1 MNELNAKKLN
11 LGCGFDHKPGYVNV
25 DLNERH
31 YPDVV
36 ANAIDLPSFP
46 SCYYDEIIAQ
56 DVLEHVVR
64 EDVRKAL
71 FEWNRLLTIGGR
83 IFIRTTE
90 LGGLLRMLES
100 PSNQAIPDQERLIQ
114 NLFGTQAYTG
124 DFHLTGFTENTFR
137 FYMWE
142 AGFEIET
149 LGLLHGAFLDS
160 WARKVR
166 DISFQHLI
174 DSPDGNDAFIRS
186 AYQEILGRQPGS
198 EEFATDRSGLTDKT
212 QSHMGLIRKLLLCD
226 ERKQRMIAQAP
237 PFPKTLHVQSTG
249 QPTLLRRVARKCKRI
264 VKSVL
269 PMNAKRSA

>member
-1 MNELNAKKLN
+1 MNELKAKKLN

-31 YPDVV
+31 NPDVV
-36 ANAIDLPSFP
+36 ANAIDLPTFP
-46 SCYYDEIIAQ
+46 PSRYEEIIAQ

-71 FEWNRLLTIGGR
+71 FEWNRLLVIGGR

-100 PSNQAIPDQERLIQ
+100 PANQAIADQERLVQ

-174 DSPDGNDAFIRS
+174 DRAAGNEAFVRS
-186 AYQEILGRQPGS
+186 AYQDILGRPPR
-198 EEFATDRSGLTDKT
+198 TDEQAADLNSLMNNAQGRLNV
-212 QSHMGLIRKLLLCD
+212 IRKLLLSD

-237 PFPKTLHVQSTG
+237 PFPKTLHVQSAD
-249 QPTLLRRVARKCKRI
+249 QPTLLRRVARKCKRM

-269 PMNAKRSA
+269 PINTKRSA